1 MTSLPKC
8 IGCAALSAVDV
19 PASEEITAAPPDSI
33 VTGPAWPTA
42 AGVAKDGKLWLHQ
55 SEALRQLEAG
65 KNVVIATSTASGKSL
80 VFQLWTLH
88 QAATSPE
95 ATALVFYPTKSLAND
110 QTRRWQEAAA
120 SVGLSSETIG
130 QIDGSV
136 LPMSRR
142 DAILKESRIVIMTPD
157 VCHTWLTR
165 NSAEPAVKGFLRNL
179 NTVII
184 DEAHTY
190 EAVLGS
196 NSAFLFRRLIT
207 ASMTAGAAS
216 SPRFIAATATILTP
230 EEHLEKLTGQEFSV
244 VGEGQNGSP
253 RHPRTVHHLDGEG
266 EEDLA
271 ALILNIIDNDPDAQV
286 IAFHDSRQGVER
298 IVQQTG
304 REDEIMPYRS
314 GYLADERRKIE
325 DSLRENRLRAVVTT
339 SALELGIDMPDL
351 NYGINLYLPPSRKQ
365 FHQRFGRI
373 GRSRPGT
380 FVILAPLNTFSL
392 HGDTLEGY
400 YDNSVEPSHLYL
412 DNEYIAFQQALCLK
426 SELNA
431 ANKGTRIPP
440 RHCVWPAGFDA
451 ALRDAHGR
459 PPAHLADIASRSAH
473 TSPHL
478 AYSLRDSSEYQLEII
493 PEGQDHSIG
502 SINASAAMREA
513 YPGAL
518 YRHRRQS
525 YRAEE
530 WKRKADAKKTPYIRV
545 KPISQSRGRTEP
557 IVRRVVTLKLD
568 TGSVIDNRCKVNAAG
583 TVAELKAVVT
593 GSVEGFEDESGMT
606 QYYQRLKDLD
616 PRKTRKQGEFPT
628 TAVYIEMNEAGFTGE
643 FGEPWGARHL
653 VAESLRNQLE
663 YRKSIRQF
671 DVESGVDN
679 IFVEA
684 KEGYYL
690 ANNAIVVYDNVYGG
704 IGLVEDLYQDLPDY
718 ALNLSRGAAEVS
730 NSYYS
735 ETMERFA
742 NWLRTHQ
749 ESGEGTPPNPGR
761 DNWWLVVKPGSP
773 VTLFSNKRNEM
784 TQGTVVEYTWN
795 EGVRYQVRAE
805 DELIEA
811 ADRQLA
817 VAGQD
822 FDWLIW
828 QPETGRKRDLKTD

>member
-1 MTSLPKC
+1 
-8 IGCAALSAVDV
+8 
-19 PASEEITAAPPDSI
+19 
-33 VTGPAWPTA
+33 
-42 AGVAKDGKLWLHQ
+42 
-55 SEALRQLEAG
+55 
-65 KNVVIATSTASGKSL
+65 
-80 VFQLWTLH
+80 
-88 QAATSPE
+88 
-95 ATALVFYPTKSLAND
+95 
-110 QTRRWQEAAA
+110 
-120 SVGLSSETIG
+120 
-130 QIDGSV
+130 
-136 LPMSRR
+136 
-142 DAILKESRIVIMTPD
+142 
-157 VCHTWLTR
+157 
-165 NSAEPAVKGFLRNL
+165 
-179 NTVII
+179 
-184 DEAHTY
+184 
-190 EAVLGS
+190 
-196 NSAFLFRRLIT
+196 
-207 ASMTAGAAS
+207 MTAGAAS

-244 VGEGQNGSP
+244 VGESQNGSP
-253 RHPRTVHHLDGEG
+253 RHPRTVHHVNGEG

-298 IVQQTG
+298 IVQRTG
-304 REDEIMPYRS
+304 RRDEIMPYRS
-314 GYLADERRKIE
+314 GYLADDRRKIE

-351 NYGINLYLPPSRKQ
+351 NYGVNLFLPPSRKQ

-380 FVILAPLNTFSL
+380 FVILTRADEFSR
-392 HGDTLEGY
+392 HGDTLAGY
-400 YDNSVEPSHLYL
+400 YANSVEPSHLYL

-431 ANKGTRIPP
+431 ANKNTRIPP
-440 RHCVWPAGFDA
+440 RHCAWPAGFDA

-459 PPAHLADIASRSAH
+459 PQAHLADIASRSAH

-478 AYSLRDSSEYQLEII
+478 AYSLRDSSEERLEII
-493 PEGQDHSIG
+493 PEGQGHSIG
-502 SINASAAMREA
+502 SINFASAMQEA

-518 YRHRRQS
+518 YRHRGQS

-530 WKRKADAKKTPYIRV
+530 WKRNLETKTPYIWV

-557 IVRRVVTLKLD
+557 IVRRVVTLKLNTD
-568 TGSVIDNRCKVNAAG
+568 SVIDNRCKVNAAG
-583 TVAELKAVVT
+583 TVAELKAVIT

-628 TAVYIEMNEAGFTGE
+628 TAVYIEMNDAGFTGE
-643 FGEPWGARHL
+643 RGEPWGARHL
-653 VAESLRNQLE
+653 LAQSLRRQLE
-663 YRKSIRQF
+663 YRKSIRRF
-671 DVESGVDN
+671 DVETGADN

-690 ANNAIVVYDNVYGG
+690 ANNAIVIYDNVYGG
-704 IGLVEDLYQDLPDY
+704 IGLVEDLYHDLAGY
-718 ALNLSRGAAEVS
+718 ALNLSRGAVGAS
-730 NSYYS
+730 DSFYS

-742 NWLRTHQ
+742 NWLRIYQ
-749 ESGEGTPPNPGR
+749 DSGEGAPPNPERG
-761 DNWWLVVKPGSP
+761 NWWLVVKPGSP
-773 VTLFSNKRNEM
+773 VTLFSKKRNEM
-784 TQGTVVEYTWN
+784 TQGTVVEYTWD

-828 QPETGRKRDLKTD
+828 QPETGRKRELQTD